1 MKTFKRPMFRR
12 GGNVGIMSGMKDTR
26 TNFQDGTTEQMIKD
40 RAKLYRQYA
49 GDPIA
54 NLLIQGGLGLVS
66 GEGAGKGT
74 LGSVATA
81 FRKPTEQALAQEQ
94 QIGLKAVGD
103 VLAQQQAFK
112 LAAMKAKGTMQKE
125 RRIAL
130 ANLNRRG
137 IKNPT
142 EDQILNEVSRVAMQT
157 EDRFKTSLRESRL
170 NKLLE
175 NPQIQTRIQATIAD
189 DFEQLIGS
197 KIPASK
203 VYPQYILRREK
214 DGSISKKQLSKDG
227 IYLDINVPGGRIIEI
242 ISGQS
247 KDVTDQYKKK

>member
-12 GGNVGIMSGMKDTR
+12 GGNVGIMSGMQDTR

-74 LGSVATA
+74 LGAVATA

-157 EDRFKTSLRESRL
+157 EDRFKTSLKENRI
-170 NKLLE
+170 KAQLE
-175 NPQIQTRIQATIAD
+175 KPQIQTRIQATIAD

-203 VYPQYILRREK
+203 VYPRYILRREK

>member
-1 MKTFKRPMFRR
+1 
-12 GGNVGIMSGMKDTR
+12 
-26 TNFQDGTTEQMIKD
+26 
-40 RAKLYRQYA
+40 
-49 GDPIA
+49 
-54 NLLIQGGLGLVS
+54 
-66 GEGAGKGT
+66 
-74 LGSVATA
+74 
-81 FRKPTEQALAQEQ
+81 
-94 QIGLKAVGD
+94 
-103 VLAQQQAFK
+103 
-112 LAAMKAKGTMQKE
+112 MKAKGTMQKE

-157 EDRFKTSLRESRL
+157 EDRFKTSLKENRI
-170 NKLLE
+170 KAQLE
-175 NPQIQTRIQATIAD
+175 KPQIQTRIQATIAD